1 MAGHPLTLRTEVY
14 LQGPDATE
22 LNTIDVWTS
31 GSDLGSESDNK
42 IWVVYI
48 HGGAWRDP
56 KVDSRSFAPAVEVL
70 SNSSLKDSI
79 AGFASVNYR
88 LSPYPSHP
96 MDPSSPDN
104 KARNV
109 HYPAH
114 LMDVSCAL
122 LYLDD
127 KYKINDRYIVA
138 GHSAGAC
145 LAFEL
150 NDWFLPGT
158 QLPQPACVLGISGI
172 YDLEAFID
180 AHSEI
185 PAYRTL
191 IENAFPD
198 KNLWEE
204 ASPNKSDLSKT
215 AKWQNAKAVIVSH
228 SDEDELV
235 EKAQASYMLK
245 RARIAPSANEKVY
258 FLPATGAHDEIW
270 ESGHILAG
278 LITKSI
284 KIFWSSP
291 KGGRITA

>member
-1 MAGHPLTLRTEVY
+1 M
-14 LQGPDATE
+14 
-22 LNTIDVWTS
+22 
-31 GSDLGSESDNK
+31 
-42 IWVVYI
+42 
-48 HGGAWRDP
+48 
-56 KVDSRSFAPAVEVL
+56 DSKSFAPAVEVL

-88 LSPYPSHP
+88 LSPYPSHTK
-96 MDPSSPDN
+96 DPSCPDDRS
-104 KARNV
+104 RNV

-114 LMDVSCAL
+114 LVDVSRAL

-127 KYKINDRYIVA
+127 KYRINNRYIVA

-150 NDWFLPGT
+150 NNWYLPVA

-172 YDLEAFID
+172 YDLEAFIE

-185 PAYRTL
+185 PAYRAL

-198 KNLWEE
+198 KSVWEE
-204 ASPNKSDLSKT
+204 ASPNKSHLSEN
-215 AKWQNAKAVIVSH
+215 AKWQNARAIIVSH

-235 EKAQASYMLK
+235 EKAQASYMLD
-245 RARIAPSANEKVY
+245 RARMAPSANEKIH

-270 ESGHILAG
+270 ESGYILAS

-284 KIFWSSP
+284 EILQSSP
-291 KGGRITA
+291 KDSIITC